1 MAFSDYF
8 IFQINTTNIFAQTG
22 IDQILRNGNT
32 SAKRIAEGWDEQWV
46 DILQNNTS
54 DNLYGLLTNLGIFFA
69 VGTLVFFM
77 IQWLK
82 DVINY
87 EYSRPISS
95 LIWPFLVVILLSN
108 SGQGSALS
116 KLTLGARNFINTV
129 NQQVVITADA
139 NQTYQQALNMTVA
152 EEIAGSLLR
161 PCQSLIGERQNQ
173 CFVKAKEKIDILWQ
187 EYRNL
192 YGSQTWIYRLENKV
206 NQIAYGTEILSENS
220 FNALLGST
228 AQTMAK
234 NFLVSLQYA
243 FQNLLEATMLLV
255 AILGPLALGG
265 SLLPVA
271 GKPIFAWLTGFFSL
285 GIAKISFNIMA
296 VLASAAIINGPAQ
309 DLNADPDLM
318 WFAIFLGI
326 LAPIVSLLL
335 RSVGGL
341 AIFNAIGNA
350 SSWAK

>member
-1 MAFSDYF
+1 MIFLNYF
-8 IFQINTTNIFAQTG
+8 LPKTNFTEVLTQAGIELILENGSTTA
-22 IDQILRNGNT
+22 R
-32 SAKRIAEGWDEQWV
+32 KIAESWDEQWV
-46 DILQNNTS
+46 DVLQNNAN
-54 DNLYGLLTNLGIFFA
+54 DNLYVALTKLGIFFA
-69 VGTLVFFM
+69 VGSLLFFM

-95 LIWPFLVVILLSN
+95 LIWPFLVVILLNNSSQGNVLSN
-108 SGQGSALS
+108 
-116 KLTLGARNFINTV
+116 LTLGVRNFINTV

-139 NQTYQQALNMTVA
+139 DRTYQQALDMTVA
-152 EEIAGSLLR
+152 EEVAGSLLR
-161 PCQSLIGERQNQ
+161 PCQSLTGDRQDR
-173 CFVKAKEKIDILWQ
+173 CFLKAKEKIDILWQ

-192 YGSQTWIYRLENKV
+192 YGNKTWIYRLEDKV
-206 NQIAYGTEILSENS
+206 NQIAYNTEFLSENE
-220 FNALLGST
+220 FNSLLGST
-228 AQTMAK
+228 AQTMVK
-234 NFLVSLQYA
+234 NFLVSIQYS

-255 AILGPLALGG
+255 AILGPLAVGG

-285 GIAKISFNIMA
+285 GIAKLSFNILA
-296 VLASAAIINGPAQ
+296 VLASTAIINGPAQ

-335 RSVGGL
+335 SAAGGL
-341 AIFNAIGNA
+341 AVFNAISNTA
-350 SSWAK
+350 SWVK